1 MTQYREI
8 LRLHQ
13 QGISGRGIAASLSCS
28 RNTVSATLTAAEA
41 LGISWPLS
49 DSIGDRDLKEMLFP
63 DSGLDANRKLPD
75 FDNIHKEMGRSG
87 VTLSLLWHEYSEA
100 CRTCLAIPYQYSQ
113 YCKLYNG
120 YIQKTKATMRIH
132 HKPGE
137 KLELDWAG
145 QTATIM
151 DNISGEAIKVY
162 VFVAAL
168 PYSGYSY
175 VEAFLKMDME
185 SWIQAHINCFDYFKG
200 VARILVPDNL
210 KTGVDRVSWTHA
222 VINRTYNELAAY
234 YDTVVIPARV
244 RHPRD
249 KASAEGTV
257 GVISTWIIASLRN
270 QTFFSLAELNQEIRN
285 RLRDFNS
292 RPFQKKEGSRESVF
306 LSEEQHCL
314 TMLPAQPYELA
325 TWSSAT
331 VQFNYHVT
339 VDRMHY
345 SVPYEYIKYKVDIR
359 ITRRVIEVFYKSCRI
374 ASHPRLSG
382 HPGQY
387 QTVPEH
393 MPAKHQ
399 LYQEWNAARFTSWA
413 KHIGEHTEL
422 VVKAILTN
430 GKVEQQG
437 YRSCMALLKAA
448 DKYSANRLENACQRA
463 LSFTLSPSYKNVL
476 AILKSGSD
484 KMGPKEDKD
493 HHMGSSEFAIS
504 RGSEYYG
511 RIDK

>member
-28 RNTVSATLTAAEA
+28 RNTVSATLKAAEA
-41 LGISWPLS
+41 LGISWPLPDAIS
-49 DSIGDRDLKEMLFP
+49 DRELEERLFP
-63 DSGLDANRKLPD
+63 ESGLDGNHKLPD

-87 VTLSLLWHEYSEA
+87 VTLSLLWYEDSEA

-113 YCKLYNG
+113 FCKLYHE

-137 KLELDWAG
+137 KLEVDWAG
-145 QTATIM
+145 KTATIM
-151 DNISGEAIKVY
+151 DNISGEAIKAY

-185 SWIQAHINCFDYFKG
+185 SWIQAHINCFEYFKG

-210 KTGVDRVSWTHA
+210 KTGVDQVSWTHT
-222 VINRTYNELAAY
+222 VINRTYNELATY

-244 RHPRD
+244 HHPKD

-270 QTFFSLAELNQEIRN
+270 QTFFSLAELNREIKH
-285 RLRDFNS
+285 RLGDFNT
-292 RPFQKKEGSRESVF
+292 RPFQKKEGSRESIF

-331 VQFNYHVT
+331 V
-339 VDRMHY
+339 
-345 SVPYEYIKYKVDIR
+345 
-359 ITRRVIEVFYKSCRI
+359 C
-374 ASHPRLSG
+374 
-382 HPGQY
+382 
-387 QTVPEH
+387 
-393 MPAKHQ
+393 
-399 LYQEWNAARFTSWA
+399 
-413 KHIGEHTEL
+413 
-422 VVKAILTN
+422 
-430 GKVEQQG
+430 
-437 YRSCMALLKAA
+437 
-448 DKYSANRLENACQRA
+448 
-463 LSFTLSPSYKNVL
+463 
-476 AILKSGSD
+476 
-484 KMGPKEDKD
+484 
-493 HHMGSSEFAIS
+493 SSTTM
-504 RGSEYYG
+504 
-511 RIDK
+511 